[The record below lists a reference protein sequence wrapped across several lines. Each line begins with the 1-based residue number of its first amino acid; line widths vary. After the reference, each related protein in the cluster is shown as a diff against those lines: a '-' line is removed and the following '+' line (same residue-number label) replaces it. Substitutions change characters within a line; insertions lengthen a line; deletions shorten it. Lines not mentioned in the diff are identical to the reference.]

1 MLPSEP
7 SILLSVINTKLRDEY
22 SSLEAL
28 ADGMDEDASDIKAKL
43 LAAGYVYNEELNQ
56 FKSR

>member
-43 LAAGYVYNEELNQ
+43 LAAGYVYNEEQNQ